1 MKKTISISIIMTTI
15 IMICLIGLNYL
26 FPNLAIHNDV
36 TGNFIGIFGIDS
48 LLSFSS
54 GYNSISY
61 DKHMT
66 TNWQMLETDEQ
77 EPQITETYT
86 YKNNVYSYTRIN
98 NNFITKGQC
107 IPELKFNLITILI
120 EFTII
125 FSSIFSYKITPFFDK
140 DSNEIN

>member
-26 FPNLAIHNDV
+26 FPNLAIHNNA
-36 TGNFIGIFGIDS
+36 TGNFTGIFGVDS

-61 DKHMT
+61 DKQMT
-66 TNWQMLETDEQ
+66 PNWQILETDEQ

-86 YKNNVYSYTRIN
+86 YKNNIYSYTRIDN
-98 NNFITKGQC
+98 NVITKGQC

-120 EFTII
+120 EFIII
-125 FSSIFSYKITPFFDK
+125 FSIIFSYKITRFLNNN
-140 DSNEIN
+140 SNKIN